1 MKVIIV
7 TLTISTVFAVVLAFS
22 GTGEYISLKQI
33 LPENKIEIAF
43 LIAFMGWM
51 PAPLDI
57 SVWHSLWSIEKKKD
71 IVIKPKEALF
81 DFNIGY
87 LSTIILGIGFVSLG
101 ALIMYNSGETFSKSA
116 SVFSSQLIG
125 MYTKSLGNWAYIF
138 IGIAAF
144 TTMFSTSLTTLD
156 ASPRAMHRA
165 SQLLFNNSFRKGY
178 ILWIGLLTIGTISI
192 LLFFIS
198 EMGMLI
204 KIATILSFITAPFY
218 AIANYKLISSKHTPK
233 EWRPSKS
240 LHILSW
246 LGILFLIGFS
256 IWYLT
261 IL

>member
-1 MKVIIV
+1 MKIIIV
-7 TLTISTVFAVVLAFS
+7 TLTISTVFAVALAFS
-22 GTGEYISLKQI
+22 GSTEAISFKQI

-57 SVWHSLWSIEKKKD
+57 SVWHSLWCIEKKKD
-71 IVIKPKEALF
+71 VNLKPRAALF

-87 LSTIILGIGFVSLG
+87 ISTIVLGIGFVSLG

-116 SVFSSQLIG
+116 SVFSNQLIS
-125 MYTKSLGNWAYIF
+125 MYTKSLGNWAYVF

-156 ASPRAMHRA
+156 ASPRAMHKT
-165 SQLLFNNSFRKGY
+165 SQLLFNNNFNKGY
-178 ILWIGLLTIGTISI
+178 ILWIGLLTVGTILI

-198 EMGMLI
+198 EMGLLI

-233 EWRPSKS
+233 KWRPSIP

-246 LGILFLIGFS
+246 LGIVFLIGFS